1 MEWALF
7 WTIVAQFA
15 IGMLALSIGIF
26 ILGAVIIA
34 IKQLDEEKK

>member
-15 IGMLALSIGIF
+15 IAMGVLVIAVF
-26 ILGAVIIA
+26 ILGAAIIA
-34 IKQLDEEKK
+34 IKQVDEEKK